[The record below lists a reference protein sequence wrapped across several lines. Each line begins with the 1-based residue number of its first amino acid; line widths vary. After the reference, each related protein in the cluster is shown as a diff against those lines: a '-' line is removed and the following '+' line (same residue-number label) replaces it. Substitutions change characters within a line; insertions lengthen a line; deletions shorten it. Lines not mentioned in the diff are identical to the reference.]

1 MASPNVIWQPNPGPQ
16 TQYLASTAFEVLFGG
31 RRGGGK
37 SEASLADALHYIH
50 HPGFAGIA
58 FRQTY
63 PELEQLI
70 ARSFKFYGGDRRG
83 SWNGTSRT
91 WNFPGG
97 SSIKFRHLKD
107 ANAYRQYLGHEYQW
121 MLFEEL
127 TSFEEVVYQQLKGSC
142 RSTIPGLL
150 PSVRATTNPGGKGH
164 AWVKSYFVD
173 VCPPGEVYVD
183 PTTGLTRQYIPCP
196 MAPQL
201 LQIDPEYVQR
211 LMSLPDADRKAWLDG
226 DWDAYTGAVFKLG
239 SAVVWTWDQFKER
252 TGHDAIP
259 EHWVRFRVMDWGY
272 AKPFAILWIAV
283 DEQGRG
289 YVYREWYGIAHKS
302 NGTINPNVGV
312 SMQPTVVAQRI
323 KAIETAAKEKISY
336 GWTGPDLDSA
346 GTGDT
351 SAGITRLE
359 YFQRE
364 GIDFD
369 SWNAGKDSR
378 KAKKTALEERLNE
391 AGGVGLVFLNGA
403 PMTHPKGCG
412 ELTAGAKHC
421 IRTIPALE
429 YDPAG
434 GGEDIDTDGED
445 HAYDAVSAW
454 CLMRPWKSH
463 KPKSELEEFME
474 RRTRG
479 TDGSWMSN

>member
-1 MASPNVIWQPNPGPQ
+1 MANVLWTPNPGPQ

-50 HPGFAGIA
+50 HPAFAGIA

-70 ARSFKFYGGDRRG
+70 ARSFKFYGGARKG

-91 WNFPGG
+91 WRFPSGG
-97 SSIKFRHLKD
+97 TIKFRHLKD
-107 ANAYRQYLGHEYQW
+107 SNAYRRYLGHEYQW

-127 TSFEEVVYQQLKGSC
+127 TSFDELVYQQLKGSA
-142 RSTIPGLL
+142 RSTIPGLT

-164 AWVKSYFVD
+164 AWVRSYFVD
-173 VCPPGEVYVD
+173 VCEPGKVYTD
-183 PTTGLTRQYIPCP
+183 PATGLTRQYIPCP

-201 LQIDPEYVQR
+201 LDNDPDYVKR
-211 LMSLPDADRKAWLDG
+211 LMALPEADRKAWLDG
-226 DWDAYTGAVFKLG
+226 DWNAYSGAVFKLDAG
-239 SAVVWTWDQFKER
+239 QQVWTWEQFKER

-259 EHWVRFRVMDWGY
+259 DHWVRYRVMDWGY
-272 AKPFAILWIAV
+272 ARPFAILWIAS
-283 DEQGRG
+283 DEDGRG
-289 YVYREWYGIAHKS
+289 YVYREWYGVAHNS
-302 NGTINPNVGV
+302 NGSIQANVGV
-312 SMQPTVVAQRI
+312 SMQPTMVAQRI
-323 KAIETAAKEKISY
+323 KAIETAAKERIAY

-369 SWNAGKDSR
+369 SWNAGRDSR
-378 KAKKTALEERLNE
+378 KAKKQAMHERLD
-391 AGGVGLVFLNGA
+391 AKPSPSLIFLNGPA
-403 PMTHPKGCG
+403 MTHPKGCG

-445 HAYDAVSAW
+445 HAYDAASAW
-454 CLMRPWKSH
+454 CLMRPWKAK
-463 KPKSELEEFME
+463 KPKSETEEWME
-474 RRTRG
+474 RRGGKAGKG
-479 TDGSWMSN
+479 TWMGN